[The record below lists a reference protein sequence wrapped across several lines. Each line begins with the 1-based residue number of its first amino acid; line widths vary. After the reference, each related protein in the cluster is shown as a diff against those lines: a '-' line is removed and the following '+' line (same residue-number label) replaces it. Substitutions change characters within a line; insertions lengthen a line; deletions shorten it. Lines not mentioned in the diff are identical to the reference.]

1 VYVGFHGDILSVV
14 PASMRETDN
23 YRGIRLSKQGVLAW
37 APVLQ
42 QSAAIGHFQPGL
54 LERNRLEAGMSGN
67 DLKPDEIGPPGTG
80 F

>member
-14 PASMRETDN
+14 PATMRETDN

-37 APVLQ
+37 APVFQ
-42 QSAAIGHFQPGL
+42 QTAAIGHFQPGL

-67 DLKPDEIGPPGTG
+67 DLKPDEIAPPGTG